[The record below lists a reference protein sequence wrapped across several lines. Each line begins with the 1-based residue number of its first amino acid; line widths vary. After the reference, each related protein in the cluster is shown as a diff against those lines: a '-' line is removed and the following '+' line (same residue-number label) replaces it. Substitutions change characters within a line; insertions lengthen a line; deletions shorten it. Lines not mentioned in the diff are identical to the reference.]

1 MLARVLDRR
10 DDARIGVG
18 TTALSAFAL
27 LGVLAD
33 DLSHVHLFPSGKAAY
48 AAVAVLMA
56 VAGVAPWIARG
67 RKGKL
72 VNVACG
78 SGLVALGKLTIAANE
93 VQSVHVAR
101 AAQGASVAIA
111 LVSGGTIFVA
121 VERPEDAVLIAR
133 ALGREGELPI
143 ARGAPLLAGLQGVF
157 TLGSLAFALLYW
169 SGATGALPFG
179 EKEDGVLGVVFAL
192 LSLALVLTRRRAA
205 LLGHRLALRSKEWDA
220 HVSLHARGEEEEE
233 AEKAPA
239 SSHVPSAL
247 ARGDESM
254 TEWLARLDALAASS
268 GAAYREG
275 ALDRDSLFALLEDAT
290 TAPDVRIA
298 AARLLEKRFGAKKQ
312 DLVRVAADPDVRLRV
327 EAVLSDDDEE
337 EEDEAHERLARLGP
351 LFRAR

>member
-48 AAVAVLMA
+48 AAVALLMA
-56 VAGVAPWIARG
+56 LAGLAPWIARG

-111 LVSGGTIFVA
+111 LASGGTIFVA
-121 VERPEDAVLIAR
+121 VERPEDAILIAR

-220 HVSLHARGEEEEE
+220 HVSLHAQGEEEEE
-233 AEKAPA
+233 KAPA
-239 SSHVPSAL
+239 SGHVPSAL

-275 ALDRDSLFALLEDAT
+275 ALDRESLFALLEDPA

-298 AARLLEKRFGAKKQ
+298 AARLLEKRFGAKKE

-327 EAVLSDDDEE
+327 EAVLDDEE
-337 EEDEAHERLARLGP
+337 EEDEAPERLARLGP